1 MLSFSFLFCTIS
13 TTVLVRENDS
23 QERKSSFEK
32 LPSFHSS
39 DTLASP
45 GQLQQVQDQTT
56 ERSTDGKSN
65 EHVMRHVTGLLTALS
80 FKNTLT

>member
-1 MLSFSFLFCTIS
+1 MLTITLYFFLLFVYHQYDS
-13 TTVLVRENDS
+13 VSEGNDS

-32 LPSFHSS
+32 LPSFHFS

-45 GQLQQVQDQTT
+45 GKLQQVQDQTT

-65 EHVMRHVTGLLTALS
+65 EHVMRHVTGNW
-80 FKNTLT
+80 FC

>member
-1 MLSFSFLFCTIS
+1 MLTITRSSFFLYHQYDRVS
-13 TTVLVRENDS
+13 EGNDS

-56 ERSTDGKSN
+56 ERSTDGNVK
-65 EHVMRHVTGLLTALS
+65 
-80 FKNTLT
+80 